1 LTLLS
6 AQFVSGGGSQANVN
20 NWPRNP

>member
-1 LTLLS
+1 LLS